1 LDLKFSIIIP
11 VYNRPDELNDLLL
24 SISEQDF
31 IDDFQ
36 VIVVE
41 DGSTETS
48 ENVVKEFSSKLL
60 ITYFFKEN
68 SGPGDSRNY
77 GMERANGNYF
87 IILDSDCILPKHYL
101 KEVYKKLQNDFTD
114 AYGGADASDS
124 SFTNIQKT
132 ISYAMTSVLTT
143 GGIRG
148 NKNVK
153 KFQPRSF
160 NMGISKQAFKTVKGF
175 SKMNYGEDIDL
186 TLRLWENNF
195 ETQFIENA
203 FVYHKRRTNWKSFFK
218 QTFNFGAARPI
229 LNILHRGTSKITY
242 WFPSFYIVFVL
253 FSIVA
258 FLLGKTLLLWLLA
271 VYFLLIFID
280 SLIKNKSLVV
290 AFMSLFSVNVMF
302 FGYGFGFLHSI
313 VRLKLLGQEKEKV
326 FPKMFSKV

>member
-1 LDLKFSIIIP
+1 MVLKFSIIIP
-11 VYNRPDELNDLLL
+11 VYNRPDELYDLLL

-31 IDDFQ
+31 NDNFQ

-41 DGSTETS
+41 DGSSVTS
-48 ENVVKEFSSKLL
+48 ENVVKEFSPKLS
-60 ITYFFKEN
+60 ISYFFKEN
-68 SGPGDSRNY
+68 SGPGNSRNY

-101 KEVYKKLQNDFTD
+101 TEVYKTLQNNFTD
-114 AYGGADASDS
+114 AYGGADASDN
-124 SFTNIQKT
+124 SFTNIQKA

-160 NMGISKQAFKTVKGF
+160 NMGLSKKAFEAVGGF

-195 ETQFIENA
+195 KTQFIENA

-229 LNILHRGTSKITY
+229 LNILHKGTSKITY
-242 WFPSFYIVFVL
+242 WFPLFYVVFVL
-253 FSIVA
+253 LSIFT
-258 FLLGKTLLLWLLA
+258 FLLGETLFLWMLA

-280 SLIKNKSLVV
+280 SLIKNKNLIV
-290 AFMSLFSVNVMF
+290 AFMSFFSVNVMF
-302 FGYGFGFLHSI
+302 FGYGLGFLRSI
-313 VRLKLLGQEKEKV
+313 IRLKLFGQQKEKV